1 MALVVLSILGILG
14 MTILFPFLAALISVP
29 SRRQNPSNRSP
40 NHFAILI
47 PAHNEEALLPGTL
60 TSINNAITEVKKG
73 SPCTFRIIVGADGCT
88 DTTETVASQ
97 MHAEVLTM
105 PTKTGKWG
113 TISALVKNCADTEWV
128 ILADCG
134 VQWPHDF
141 LSQLLPL
148 LQNADT
154 IGVAPTYQNDT
165 SGIIERLIWGTER
178 AIKRIEAKSGGP
190 ISVHGATV
198 CYRTEELS
206 DTLNFLSHHHWLN
219 DDIVIPLTLRALY
232 PSHKIEYR
240 RSLAVK
246 ESAKAPREGIS
257 EFRRRRRLVHGNI
270 QWIKLLWGSLWRHNH
285 IAALLACRR
294 VFRLLWA
301 YWMVFTV
308 LAVAYY
314 SGMFEYPSSHLI
326 LATLCCAAIVPC
338 IPQLRNL
345 LQSALAS
352 LLAPYYFTLAIARS
366 PATYQDTK
374 WN

>member
-29 SRRQNPSNRSP
+29 SRRQNPLNRSP
-40 NHFAILI
+40 NHLAILI

-60 TSINNAITEVKKG
+60 TSINNAIRGVRNH
-73 SPCTFRIIVGADGCT
+73 SSCTFRIIVGADGCT
-88 DTTETVASQ
+88 DTTEAVASQ

-105 PTKTGKWG
+105 RTKTGKWG
-113 TISALVKNCADTEWV
+113 TISALVKNCAETEWV

-134 VQWPHDF
+134 VQWPKDF
-141 LSQLLPL
+141 FSRLLPL
-148 LQNADT
+148 LQNEDT
-154 IGVAPTYQNDT
+154 VGVAPTYRNDT
-165 SGIIERLIWGTER
+165 SGIIEKILWGTER

-198 CYRTEELS
+198 CYRTEELRN
-206 DTLNFLSHHHWLN
+206 TLDFLSYHHWLN

-232 PSHKIEYR
+232 PSHKIEYGL
-240 RSLAVK
+240 SLAVK
-246 ESAKAPREGIS
+246 ESVKPATDGGS
-257 EFRRRRRLVHGNI
+257 EFRRRRRLVYGNI
-270 QWIKLLWGSLWRHNH
+270 QWIKLLWGSVWRHNH

-301 YWMVFTV
+301 YWMVVTV
-308 LAVAYY
+308 LAVAYC
-314 SGMFEYPSSHLI
+314 SGTFEYPSSHLI
-326 LATLCCAAIVPC
+326 LAMLCCAAIVPC

-345 LQSALAS
+345 VQSALAS

-366 PATYQDTK
+366 PAPYQETQ